1 MSTAER
7 TRPPKLLPP
16 LVAGEHL
23 DQPTFHERFEAMPPG
38 TWAEL
43 VDGVVYMPSPMRHD
57 HGQESRVVAGWLDSY
72 QRLTPGVDGGDGSTL
87 KLDLRGEP
95 QADHHLRIPADAGGQ
110 SRIDEEGYIAGAP
123 ELVVE
128 VARSTRSFDL
138 NAKKADY
145 ERVGVREYLVVE
157 LDPNRIHWFVR
168 RGDHFEDLSA
178 GPDGIYRSEV
188 FPGLWLDPRAL
199 YAQDRDRLYR
209 ILRRGVRS
217 ADHAVFAARV
227 APPRRK
233 RGRP

>member
-7 TRPPKLLPP
+7 TRPPKTLPP
-16 LVAGEHL
+16 LVAGQHL
-23 DQPTFHERFEAMPPG
+23 DQPTFHERYEAMPPE
-38 TWAEL
+38 TRAEL

-57 HGQESRVVAGWLDSY
+57 HGQESRVVAGWLDNY

-95 QADHHLRIPADAGGQ
+95 QADHHLRIPAEVDGQ
-110 SRIDEEGYIAGAP
+110 SHIDAEGYVVGAP
-123 ELVVE
+123 EF
-128 VARSTRSFDL
+128 VAEISRSTRSFDL

-145 ERVGVREYLVVE
+145 RRAGVLEYLVIE

-168 RGDHFEDLSA
+168 RGDRFEELRP

-199 YAQDRDRLYR
+199 FAQDRGRLYR
-209 ILRRGVRS
+209 MLRQGIRS
-217 ADHAVFAARV
+217 PEHAEFAARM
-227 APPRRK
+227 APDRHKRRQ
-233 RGRP
+233 P